1 MKQDTDAHFSS
12 LEDRIDAR
20 FSSAKK
26 HTDASLH
33 AMKQDMDARFS
44 GVEEHLG
51 AQSDALGV
59 LVNVAAADGVAP
71 RGDKRRPRPVSAATV
86 DSLLAALAP
95 ACGTA
100 EQLQLLLRALCEQL
114 APLAWP
120 TALDNAEAL
129 AARAGPQARRHR
141 QRCELRPVQATAF
154 ERPADAPFQPPRRP
168 AARRKIRRAPARAGT
183 CVSWRKWRACSL
195 SRGSRSGPS

>member
-120 TALDNAEAL
+120 TALGKAAALAEAS
-129 AARAGPQARRHR
+129 AARGKGARRNAKAHK
-141 QRCELRPVQATAF
+141 
-154 ERPADAPFQPPRRP
+154 
-168 AARRKIRRAPARAGT
+168 AARHAKRRGR
-183 CVSWRKWRACSL
+183 V
-195 SRGSRSGPS
+195 